1 MTSPDPLRRQYR
13 TVFVLALTLVTGIVF
28 LTVVRNFVLVVLVA
42 AIFSALLYPLYQI
55 VRDRMKTGPAMSSGI
70 VLTALIIAVGIPLTA
85 VGGLVAA
92 EAFAVSEKV
101 SALQSGEFGTAELLA
116 FNFPEWVPFR
126 DALASYKSQIVA
138 KLSSLAG
145 AVGSFLF
152 NSISDVTEVTISV
165 MISGFVLLYA
175 MFFFLMR
182 GPELL
187 DSVFRH
193 LPLDTSER
201 NEILNRGLAVTAA
214 TLKSIL
220 IVGAL
225 QGVLVGIAFWVLG
238 IPGAAFWGMIVLILS
253 AIPALGSVVVWGPA
267 AIYLFA
273 TDQIAAAAGLVVW
286 GALIVGLVDNI
297 LRPRIVGREV
307 NIPDLIILVAILGG
321 IATFGIV
328 GIVVGPL
335 LAAVLLNVLS
345 VYRAVFANSLPDVPD
360 REVENDVRGKPD
372 RA

>member
-13 TVFVLALTLVTGIVF
+13 TVFVLVLTLVTGIVF

-193 LPLDTSER
+193 LPLDASER

-225 QGVLVGIAFWVLG
+225 QGVLVGIAFWG
-238 IPGAAFWGMIVLILS
+238 K
-253 AIPALGSVVVWGPA
+253 SVV
-267 AIYLFA
+267 
-273 TDQIAAAAGLVVW
+273 
-286 GALIVGLVDNI
+286 
-297 LRPRIVGREV
+297 
-307 NIPDLIILVAILGG
+307 
-321 IATFGIV
+321 
-328 GIVVGPL
+328 
-335 LAAVLLNVLS
+335 
-345 VYRAVFANSLPDVPD
+345 
-360 REVENDVRGKPD
+360 
-372 RA
+372 